1 MPELTHVSGIPLQL
15 QGAAQGDGVVDLRVH
30 LCYRDSTSNET
41 RE

>member
-15 QGAAQGDGVVDLRVH
+15 QSAAQGDGVVDLRVH